1 MGLFRNLGVFLFSI
15 VTVFSQSFTSFD
27 PIPAPFIEWD
37 QTNYTYYTGQTIQM
51 NWTSQGFATSD
62 LARIQYT
69 GAGGTRTLTTGSG
82 TAIQTGT
89 YAIRLSDSANGVATN
104 QPLTIALATN
114 TTNALQSTQGIT
126 VIQSKLIN
134 IVPMDGTR
142 ILGSGQT
149 AACDNRNLTVS
160 WRGLGEAQF
169 GVASITL
176 RRQNGFFGTQTL
188 ATVNNVPVSGNTSI
202 DLFCSRSVTPSTSN
216 SYAFEISVQEPGG
229 SAYTGNSPNFNFV
242 TAPTPSPTSSTT
254 PTASKTPSVTPSATP
269 SPSVTSSQTPTPS
282 ITPSTTVSMTP
293 TSTITP
299 SATPSAAPSLDLA
312 AIARAAAENVDTQ
325 TPAIAG
331 ALGGI
336 GGVLLLIGAGKWYQN
351 KVMTERRKK
360 KLAMTSRF
368 VKDAESIYGIAPS
381 AGATVHD
388 EGYPQQPS
396 IVMYSVQGLPSKQNT
411 LTASKKQMESYKKA
425 FPPKTTNDPSK

>member
-1 MGLFRNLGVFLFSI
+1 MRLLLNLLFFAFQITS
-15 VTVFSQSFTSFD
+15 VFSQAFTSFD
-27 PIPAPFIEWD
+27 PILAPLIEWD
-37 QTNYTYYTGQTIQM
+37 QTNYTYYTGQTMQM
-51 NWTSQGFATSD
+51 NWTSQGFAGSD
-62 LARIQYT
+62 LARIQYV

-82 TAIQTGT
+82 TPILTGS
-89 YAIRLSDSANGVATN
+89 YSLRLSDSANGVATN
-104 QPLTIALATN
+104 QPLTIALTTN
-114 TTNALQSTQGIT
+114 TANNLQSTQGIT
-126 VIQSKLIN
+126 VIQSKVIN

-149 AACDNRNLTVS
+149 AVCDNRNLTVS

-176 RRQNGFFGTQTL
+176 RRQSGFTGTQTL
-188 ATVNNVPVSGNTSI
+188 ATLNNVPVSGNTSI

-229 SAYTGNSPNFNFV
+229 SPYTGTSPTFNFV
-242 TAPTPSPTSSTT
+242 TAPTPSPTSSIT
-254 PTASKTPSVTPSATP
+254 PTASKTPSITPSATP
-269 SPSVTSSQTPTPS
+269 SPSITSSQTPTPS

-293 TSTITP
+293 TSSITP

-336 GGVLLLIGAGKWYQN
+336 GGILILLGVGKWYQN

-360 KLAMTSRF
+360 KLSMTSRF
-368 VKDAESIYGIAPS
+368 VKDAESIYGVALS
-381 AGATVHD
+381 AGANIQT
-388 EGYPQQPS
+388 ESPS
-396 IVMYSVQGLPSKQNT
+396 IIMYSVQGLPAKQNS